1 MYCDR
6 DYSNSDKR
14 SGTWAAVATLSTPSP
29 PPSCTA
35 SSRNS
40 FPLNCMDASHF
51 SASHRSSSSAVD
63 FPGTPAGLVTS
74 RPTTPLSSDSIAR
87 RRTSSN
93 VVQDPLRFDNLQTS
107 DNQPGPVAG
116 PSRSAWPPE
125 DPFDSPTEDETFHVP
140 SYRTGGARYQDAG
153 AIYSTPQPGQSSAS
167 LISSYVRE
175 SGDTTDSTRD
185 DDEAH
190 LTANM
195 SRGEWAIGHS
205 VDPERSGASPRS
217 ARRRT
222 VRYSTSPLKKTGT
235 TLMSVSR
242 NLRRASLRVVN
253 FGGYGLEDHVRLDDL
268 DERDVKD
275 KDEDEIPDEDE
286 VLPDLSKA
294 LPIRGRTLGCLGPR
308 SKLRLAMYKFLTY
321 P

>member
-1 MYCDR
+1 
-6 DYSNSDKR
+6 
-14 SGTWAAVATLSTPSP
+14 
-29 PPSCTA
+29 
-35 SSRNS
+35 
-40 FPLNCMDASHF
+40 MDAGHF

-63 FPGTPAGLVTS
+63 FPGTPAALTTS
-74 RPTTPLSSDSIAR
+74 RPTTPLSSDSITR

-93 VVQDPLRFDNLQTS
+93 VVQDPLRFANLPTS
-107 DNQPGPVAG
+107 TTTPGPVAG
-116 PSRSAWPPE
+116 PSRQPGPPKTH
-125 DPFDSPTEDETFHVP
+125 SIHHRDETFHVP
-140 SYRTGGARYQDAG
+140 SFRTGGARYQDTG

-167 LISSYVRE
+167 LISSNFRE

-195 SRGEWAIGHS
+195 SRQGAGGEWGIGHS

-222 VRYSTSPLKKTGT
+222 VRYSTSPSPLKKTGT
-235 TLMSVSR
+235 TIMSVSR

-253 FGGYGLEDHVRLDDL
+253 FGGYGLEDHVRLDDM
-268 DERDVKD
+268 DERDAKD
-275 KDEDEIPDEDE
+275 RDEDEIPDEDE

-294 LPIRGRTLGCLGPR
+294 LPIRGRTLGCLGPHSR
-308 SKLRLAMYKFLTY
+308 VRLAMYKFLTY

>member
-1 MYCDR
+1 MALLARICFRSEESAEGDGDFKVEGVFR
-6 DYSNSDKR
+6 DVK
-14 SGTWAAVATLSTPSP
+14 
-29 PPSCTA
+29 
-35 SSRNS
+35 
-40 FPLNCMDASHF
+40 NCISEEGAQL
-51 SASHRSSSSAVD
+51 RQT
-63 FPGTPAGLVTS
+63 G
-74 RPTTPLSSDSIAR
+74 
-87 RRTSSN
+87 TSS
-93 VVQDPLRFDNLQTS
+93 
-107 DNQPGPVAG
+107 
-116 PSRSAWPPE
+116 
-125 DPFDSPTEDETFHVP
+125 
-140 SYRTGGARYQDAG
+140 SYRTGGARYQDTG

-167 LISSYVRE
+167 LISSNFRE

-195 SRGEWAIGHS
+195 SRQGAGGEWGIGHS

-235 TLMSVSR
+235 TIMSVSR

-253 FGGYGLEDHVRLDDL
+253 FGGYGLEDHVRLDDV
-268 DERDVKD
+268 DERDVKNR
-275 KDEDEIPDEDE
+275 DEDEIPDEDE
-286 VLPDLSKA
+286 VLPDLSRA

-308 SKLRLAMYKFLTY
+308 SKVRLAMYKFLTY

>member
-1 MYCDR
+1 
-6 DYSNSDKR
+6 
-14 SGTWAAVATLSTPSP
+14 
-29 PPSCTA
+29 
-35 SSRNS
+35 
-40 FPLNCMDASHF
+40 MDASHF
-51 SASHRSSSSAVD
+51 SASHHSSSSAVD
-63 FPGTPAGLVTS
+63 FPGTPAGLVIS

-93 VVQDPLRFDNLQTS
+93 VVQDPLRFANLPGSNTL
-107 DNQPGPVAG
+107 PGPVAG
-116 PSRSAWPPE
+116 PSHSAWPTE

-140 SYRTGGARYQDAG
+140 SYRTGGARYQDAS
-153 AIYSTPQPGQSSAS
+153 AIYSMPHPGQSSAS
-167 LISSYVRE
+167 LISTHFPE

-195 SRGEWAIGHS
+195 SHQGAGGEWGIGHS

-222 VRYSTSPLKKTGT
+222 VQYSTSPLKKTGT
-235 TLMSVSR
+235 TIMDMSR
-242 NLRRASLRVVN
+242 NLRRASFRVVN
-253 FGGYGLEDHVRLDDL
+253 FRGYGLDDHVRLDDI
-268 DERDVKD
+268 DEEDVKMR
-275 KDEDEIPDEDE
+275 DEDEIPDEDE

-294 LPIRGRTLGCLGPR
+294 LPIRGRTLGCLGPHSR
-308 SKLRLAMYKFLTY
+308 VRLAMYKFLTY